1 MILPNFPG
9 PSLGDI
15 IYRIALSIFP
25 VARISFNV
33 DPLPHALFKNH
44 GNLLEWMF

>member
-33 DPLPHALFKNH
+33 DPFHMRYSRIM
-44 GNLLEWMF
+44 ETS